1 MAAGQAQMSTTLDQ
15 SLIDEI
21 VRRILSVA
29 QPDRIILFGSHARG
43 DARGGSDIDL
53 LVVYPEV
60 ASPDEEM
67 MRLRRELVPLGR
79 SVDVLVVDASIF
91 NKWSEAPGTTLYWAK
106 REGEVLY
113 DAAA

>member
-1 MAAGQAQMSTTLDQ
+1 MTTTLDQ

-43 DARGGSDIDL
+43 DARNGSDIDL
-53 LVVYPEV
+53 LVVYGEIG
-60 ASPDEEM
+60 APDEEM

-79 SVDVLVVDASIF
+79 SVDVLVVDSSTF
-91 NKWSEAPGTTLYWAK
+91 EKWSEAPGTTLYWAK

>member
-29 QPDRIILFGSHARG
+29 QPDRIILFGSQARG
-43 DARGGSDIDL
+43 DARAGSDIDL
-53 LVVYPEV
+53 LVVIRHLE
-60 ASPDEEM
+60 SRHREM
-67 MRLRRELVPLGR
+67 VQISRALAPLLR
-79 SVDVLVVDASIF
+79 SIDVVVVSLADF
-91 NKWSEAPGTTLYWAK
+91 QKWSEAPSTTLYWAK